1 MPSDRLTQAIQQLS
15 DAEASLR
22 CDEMRQL
29 LTSLRFV
36 VRDGKKPG
44 HKIVTHP
51 QLAGFFSTSYTCG
64 HGSNPETKPCYI
76 KTIRKVLLR
85 HEQALRNLEEEATQ

>member
-1 MPSDRLTQAIQQLS
+1 MPSDRLTQTIHQLS
-15 DAEASLR
+15 DAGASLR

-29 LTSLRFV
+29 LTSLGFV
-36 VRDGKKPG
+36 VRDGKKAG

-64 HGSNPETKPCYI
+64 HGSNPELKPSYI

-85 HEQALRNLEEEATQ
+85 YEQALRDLGEEATP